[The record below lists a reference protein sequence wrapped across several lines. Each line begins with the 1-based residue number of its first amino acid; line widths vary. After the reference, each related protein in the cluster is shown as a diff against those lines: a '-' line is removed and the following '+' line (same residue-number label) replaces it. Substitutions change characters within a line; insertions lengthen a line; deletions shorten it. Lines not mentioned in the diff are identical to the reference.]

1 MGLDLILEATEK
13 KKFYENSAYFNQEA
27 EDEIPFNVRCQTR
40 TIESLKN
47 EEELMDALGDME
59 ARAFREIDS
68 CRYII
73 VDKEGVQELIR
84 NPNLSKEAQ
93 QALEKVL
100 EEVDFEKEIF
110 TVYPWW

>member
-13 KKFYENSAYFNQEA
+13 KKFYENSAYFNQET

-47 EEELMDALGDME
+47 EEELMGALGDIE
-59 ARAFREIDS
+59 VRAFREIES

-73 VDKEGVQELIR
+73 VDKESVQELIR
-84 NPNLSKEAQ
+84 NPNLSEEAQ

>member
-1 MGLDLILEATEK
+1 
-13 KKFYENSAYFNQEA
+13 
-27 EDEIPFNVRCQTR
+27 
-40 TIESLKN
+40 
-47 EEELMDALGDME
+47 MDALGDME

-84 NPNLSKEAQ
+84 NPNLSEEAQ
-93 QALEKVL
+93 QALKKVL